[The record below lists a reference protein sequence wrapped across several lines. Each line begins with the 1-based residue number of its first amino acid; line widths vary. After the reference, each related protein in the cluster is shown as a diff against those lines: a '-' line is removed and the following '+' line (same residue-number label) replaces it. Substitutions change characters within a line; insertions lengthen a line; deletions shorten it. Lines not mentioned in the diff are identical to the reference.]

1 MSDILSQLSHSAPV
15 QALQARLARVRSLAP
30 VPLSALCSVL
40 ALAAWRL
47 VRRRSVRR
55 QQRAAWRDWSAVVA
69 VVTGGAS
76 GIGHEV
82 VQQLR
87 ARGARVV
94 ILDLQAPREPQEGVL
109 FLKTDVT
116 DYDAVQQ
123 TKAAV
128 HKHFGPVT
136 ILVNNVRV
144 ATSCGTV
151 HELITRTGGRG
162 RGRRQLRQRLGG
174 AAAPHRRGEPALLVP
189 HRQDVPAR
197 HAHRRQG
204 PRRHDCLGRQLPA
217 GAACHRLQRQQGVSS
232 GTGGFTRAHEL
243 TTPQVGVLSFH
254 EGLRQE
260 IALLY
265 RRPGVLTTCVPRRA
279 SPFPAAH
286 ALPAASCTRAGCA
299 RP

>member
-217 GAACHRLQRQQGVSS
+217 GAARHRLQRQQG
-232 GTGGFTRAHEL
+232 GCCRAAADGARTDIATGR
-243 TTPQVGVLSFH
+243 
-254 EGLRQE
+254 R
-260 IALLY
+260 ALLP
-265 RRPGVLTTCVPRRA
+265 RGPAARDCAAVPAPRRA
-279 SPFPAAH
+279 DDVRLLASLGPAAAH
-286 ALPAASCTRAGCA
+286 TPSAASCTQAGCA
-299 RP
+299 HP

>member
-197 HAHRRQG
+197 HAYRRQG
-204 PRRHDCLGRQLPA
+204 PRRHDRLGGQLPA
-217 GAACHRLQRQQGVSS
+217 GAARHRLQRQQGGCCRAAAD
-232 GTGGFTRAHEL
+232 GTRTDIATGR
-243 TTPQVGVLSFH
+243 
-254 EGLRQE
+254 R
-260 IALLY
+260 ALLP
-265 RRPGVLTTCVPRRA
+265 RGPAARDCAAVPAPRRA
-279 SPFPAAH
+279 DDVRLLASLGPAAAH
-286 ALPAASCTRAGCA
+286 TPSAASCTQAGCA
-299 RP
+299 HP